1 MSSSSAIRGLGLGL
15 ALLALGACGFQPLYG
30 APDAQGGGRIA
41 VDVKPIAEREG
52 QALRAALRRT
62 FAPGLA
68 DYVMTVTLAE
78 RIDDIAVD
86 NQGDVIRK
94 RMTLVARWTLA
105 DLDAPPGAEPL
116 TGSARAFEAFNVL
129 SSDFA
134 NLAAERAARDRA
146 ARRLADRIAAAATAR
161 AGS

>member
-1 MSSSSAIRGLGLGL
+1 M

-30 APDAQGGGRIA
+30 AADGQGGGRIA
-41 VDVKPIAEREG
+41 VDVQPIAEREG

-62 FAPGLA
+62 FDHGRAP
-68 DYVMTVTLAE
+68 DYAMTVTLAE

-86 NQGDVIRK
+86 GQGDVIRK
-94 RMTLVARWTLA
+94 RMTLAARWTLA

-116 TGSARAFEAFNVL
+116 TGRARTFEAFNVL
-129 SSDFA
+129 RSDFA
-134 NLAAERAARDRA
+134 NLTAERAARERA